1 MEIENIIEFLKKE
14 TPEHED
20 LLNAAYE
27 AICNLFKTE
36 QKNIDNRI
44 SELLSERDYV
54 KVNEYVQ
61 MSKKVSDIVSIVEAI
76 GDKYGLYDNVEKI
89 PSERKL
95 MSDIEGKESSISNG
109 KRINYEEFRVD
120 ENVPVNLMTDFRY
133 MKPAAFSLDGVRYP
147 ARLWKLVFIK
157 TCELL
162 WEKNST
168 IFEDFTDDRFMQG
181 KTRTYFS
188 KDSLGMAKPELIH
201 NTEIFVETNL
211 SANNIRDVIIKMLEK
226 YRIPTVAYQIYLSK
240 DLTPLHTEEVEVPV
254 EDELVVEGILDVCK
268 MEKICLDYDVK
279 TEKCLNEN
287 SPYFIME
294 CCKQKNCTYIHRKKS
309 AEYEPKD
316 IYVLPKKMLKTQICP
331 KCGEK
336 MRRTMFLIGFE
347 DKGEQK
353 DSNAYGCLCEKCN
366 TSYITEG
373 TYTSFTRNKD
383 LEKINVNFY
392 IQENGQLS
400 LF

>member
-20 LLNAAYE
+20 LLNVAYE
-27 AICNLFKTE
+27 AICNLLKAE

-44 SELLSERDYV
+44 SELLSERDYI

-61 MSKKVSDIVSIVEAI
+61 MSKEVSDMISIVEAI
-76 GDKYGLYDNVEKI
+76 GDKYELYDNVEKM
-89 PSERKL
+89 PNERKL
-95 MSDIEGKESSISNG
+95 VADIEEICISNT

-120 ENVPVNLMTDFRY
+120 ENMPFTLMTDFRY
-133 MKPAAFSLDGVRYP
+133 MKPAAFSLDGMRYP

-162 WEKNST
+162 WEKNRT
-168 IFEDFTDDRFMQG
+168 IFEGFIDDRFMQG

-188 KDSLGMAKPELIH
+188 KDSSGMAKPELIH
-201 NTEIFVETNL
+201 DTEIFVETNL
-211 SANNIRDVIIKMLEK
+211 SANNIRDVIIRMLEK
-226 YRIPTVAYQIYLSK
+226 YRIPTAAYQIYLSK
-240 DLTPLHTEEVEVPV
+240 DLSPLHTEEAETPV
-254 EDELVVEGILDVCK
+254 EDELVEEAALNVCK

-294 CCKQKNCTYIHRKKS
+294 CCKQKNCAYIHRKKTV
-309 AEYEPKD
+309 EYEPKD
-316 IYVLPKKMLKTQICP
+316 IFVLPKKMLKPQICP
-331 KCGEK
+331 KCEER
-336 MRRTMFLIGFE
+336 MRRTMFLIGFD
-347 DKGEQK
+347 DKGKQK
-353 DSNAYGCLCEKCN
+353 DGNAYGCLCENCN

-373 TYTSFTRNKD
+373 TYTSFTRNKE

-392 IQENGQLS
+392 MNL
-400 LF
+400 